1 MYSKLRAFE
10 QTPGSLVL
18 LLPVAKSIA
27 PAELRKAVALSKL
40 QRVLLLM
47 CSYLFLCGNARSMP
61 KLKG

>member
-1 MYSKLRAFE
+1 
-10 QTPGSLVL
+10 
-18 LLPVAKSIA
+18 LPVAKSIA